1 MGSFYGSI
9 DVDAVFKPEVIAHPS
24 GRVGLDVDGEVTLR
38 FPSLA
43 AYDAWQET
51 VDRSRAALGQQQAL
65 SIDAYQ
71 ARVRELKHLRR
82 QGLGFMTDART
93 PSDWATLRELLAE
106 VYLPEGVDIWLTA
119 THKQFGGL
127 TVSEMAGSG
136 RMAEVL
142 AVAEALVT
150 GAFS

>member
-1 MGSFYGSI
+1 MGSFYGSFGI
-9 DVDAVFKPEVIAHPS
+9 TPDDDAPELRIVQPS
-24 GRVGLDVDGEVTLR
+24 GRVYLLLGDLSLR

-82 QGLGFMTDART
+82 QGLG
-93 PSDWATLRELLAE
+93 S
-106 VYLPEGVDIWLTA
+106 
-119 THKQFGGL
+119 
-127 TVSEMAGSG
+127 
-136 RMAEVL
+136 
-142 AVAEALVT
+142 
-150 GAFS
+150 